1 MVELSEEEHIA
12 LSLKVSMDSIWEE
25 QATWVVSF
33 IYDQTAST
41 LTRFILFILYSN
53 FSFSSG
59 IVVLMFIHP

>member
-33 IYDQTAST
+33 IYDQTVST

-53 FSFSSG
+53 FFFSSG